1 MYFNRHIKKDTKDEL
16 IVKPLEVVVNGNF
29 EDACRRFKTLVQN
42 EGIIATYKSKQTYE
56 KPSEKKRRKRRE
68 AAERRI
74 LTANREILILSGEW
88 EKRQKKKEAKRL
100 EKLEERKNKK
110 PVE

>member
-1 MYFNRHIKKDTKDEL
+1 MHFNRHIRKENKDEL
-16 IVKPLEVVVNGNF
+16 VFKPLEVVVTASF

-42 EGIIATYKSKQTYE
+42 EGIIANYKARQTYE

-68 AAERRI
+68 AAAHRLI
-74 LTANREILILSGEW
+74 MANREALILSGEW

-100 EKLEERKNKK
+100 EKIEERKSKQTS
-110 PVE
+110 E